1 MEKKVY
7 LNGKIIPIS
16 KATVSVADQGFLHGI
31 STFTT
36 MLAKNG
42 AVVGFDYHL
51 KRISETVKMLGL
63 QVDVTS
69 GELIKAA
76 YDVLDANKLTDAR
89 MRITLTPGTGKD
101 DSTVLVTAEAL
112 APVNQDFYKHGI
124 KAIVSSFK
132 QTPGDPVYGF
142 KTGCYLTRILA
153 RQEAA
158 AKNADDAIWF
168 TTDNLLAE
176 ACFANIF
183 LVNNGMVLTPPR
195 QTPVLPGFVR
205 QCVLD
210 ICHELDIP
218 VEDNTPLDINDL
230 LAAEEVF
237 FTGSCAGI
245 VPVRQVE
252 QHVVGS
258 GEPGGITKKIRD
270 RYLAKLEEISRE

>member
-7 LNGKIIPIS
+7 LNGTILPIS
-16 KATVSVADQGFLHGI
+16 QATVSVADQGFLHGI

-36 MLAKNG
+36 ILAKNG
-42 AVVGFDYHL
+42 AIVGFDYHL

-63 QVDVTS
+63 QIDVTT
-69 GELIKAA
+69 GELVDGA
-76 YDVLDANKLTDAR
+76 YQVLDANGLTDAR

-101 DSTVLVTAEAL
+101 DSTVLITADAL
-112 APVNQDFYKHGI
+112 AEVNQDFYKHGI
-124 KAIVSSFK
+124 KTIVSSFK

-158 AKNADDAIWF
+158 SKKADDAIWF

-183 LVNNGMVLTPPR
+183 LVKNGIVLTPPR

-210 ICHELDIP
+210 ICRELDLP
-218 VEDNTPLDINDL
+218 VEDSTPLDINDL
-230 LAAEEVF
+230 LSADEVF
-237 FTGSCAGI
+237 LTGSCAGI
-245 VPVRQVE
+245 VPVRQIE
-252 QHVVGS
+252 QHIVGQ
-258 GEPGGITKKIRD
+258 GEPGEITQAIRKN
-270 RYLAKLEEISRE
+270 YLAKLDEVTRD